1 MPFIQDENQSPK
13 EKNEDDMQDTEI
25 GDAHKEVEQELPV
38 LHPTGH
44 LAPVSPAPHH
54 FPLRL
59 ARRRTDAS
67 ASHQEPN
74 PTDACVNLRRLLVF
88 PP

>member
-25 GDAHKEVEQELPV
+25 GDAQKEVEQELPV

-44 LAPVSPAPHH
+44 LAQCP
-54 FPLRL
+54 RL
-59 ARRRTDAS
+59 PIIF
-67 ASHQEPN
+67 H
-74 PTDACVNLRRLLVF
+74 
-88 PP
+88 